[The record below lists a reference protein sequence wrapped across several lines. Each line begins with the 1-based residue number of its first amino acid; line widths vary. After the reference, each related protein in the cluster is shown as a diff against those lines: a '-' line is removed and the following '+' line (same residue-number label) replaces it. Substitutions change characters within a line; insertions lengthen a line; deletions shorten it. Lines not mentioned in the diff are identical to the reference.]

1 MLRSLLVRTAK
12 AGRAGGPALPG
23 EPDPSR
29 RRARLDQVAAVRR
42 PAGRRTVSTLLRLS
56 LALAASR

>member
-1 MLRSLLVRTAK
+1 MDGDQS
-12 AGRAGGPALPG
+12 ALPYKI
-23 EPDPSR
+23 SR
-29 RRARLDQVAAVRR
+29 FLQGSRLDQVAAVRR